1 MVKTLDNVF
10 MGVIF
15 VVGIILT
22 VISTMVDKSASN
34 FPTCYSSKAR
44 NALRLILVLGVIF
57 AVSSIS
63 FAICQFKCA
72 PCEGI
77 SVAFDVYVGIALVLS
92 AVITGLAASLNK
104 ELDAT
109 KCPDASKMATGMIGM
124 GVTSLAFCIGISGY
138 QGYENY
144 KKNKK
149 PSVTEAVVAVPPP
162 PPPAGGGDGPIPLTS
177 AQQQIA
183 AQFRGASEAKIRKEP
198 KAKQEEI
205 QEVRSILKHNKEFAQ
220 QKEVYQREAHEA
232 QEHSTR
238 RRVQMEEAIA
248 ADLID
253 SPKPRRRG
261 TSKPQSPSVF
271 DDINEQDSFMATGY
285 GNTPRQEVPPTEA
298 WVPNQTPNRNY
309 SPDNTDSAFKFKGK
323 KKSKM

>member
-109 KCPDASKMATGMIGM
+109 KCPDASKMATGLIGM

-162 PPPAGGGDGPIPLTS
+162 PPPPPAGPIPLTS

-220 QKEVYQREAHEA
+220 QKEVYQQEAHEA
-232 QEHSTR
+232 QEQSTR
-238 RRVQMEEAIA
+238 RRVQMEEDIA
-248 ADLID
+248 ADLMD
-253 SPKPRRRG
+253 SPKPHRRG
-261 TSKPQSPSVF
+261 RSKPQSPSVF
-271 DDINEQDSFMATGY
+271 DYINEQDSFMTTAY
-285 GNTPRQEVPPTEA
+285 GNTPRQEVPPTEE
-298 WVPNQTPNRNY
+298 WVPNQTPNY